1 MLRAV
6 RPLSGQYRRSFS
18 LSLKEQVSILRDR
31 RPSDFPMARRSF
43 HAGHA
48 VAQAMPERA
57 VLLDIDA
64 TLVYSND
71 SHAAAW
77 QQALAAEG
85 QALNRAQIHGL

>member
-18 LSLKEQVSILRDR
+18 LSLKEVSILRDR